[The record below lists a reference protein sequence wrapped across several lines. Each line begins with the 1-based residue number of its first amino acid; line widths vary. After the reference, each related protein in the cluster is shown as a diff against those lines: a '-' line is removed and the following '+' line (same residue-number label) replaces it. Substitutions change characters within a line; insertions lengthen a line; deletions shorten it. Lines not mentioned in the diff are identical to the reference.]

1 MEQPYGFNVV
11 FIIKIIAF
19 NKMIL
24 MKQLFPPLKIAI
36 RVVEK
41 IK

>member
-1 MEQPYGFNVV
+1 MEQPCGFNNV

-19 NKMIL
+19 NNMIL
-24 MKQLFPPLKIAI
+24 MKQIFPPLKIAI
-36 RVVEK
+36 RVLEK

>member
-1 MEQPYGFNVV
+1 MGQPCGFNVV
-11 FIIKIIAF
+11 FIIKIITF

-24 MKQLFPPLKIAI
+24 MNQLFPPLKIAI
-36 RVVEK
+36 RAVEK